1 MTERFEE
8 FTKRNLGDWI
18 GVTGEV
24 VRTRR
29 GELSVKVSE
38 WVLLAEARRNFG
50 DKWHGVS
57 DVETRYRQ
65 REVDL
70 WANERSR
77 QLLQMRSDVVRHM
90 RRRLWEQGFVEVETP
105 LLHPIAGGATARP
118 FVTHHNTFDT
128 DFYLRVAPELYLK
141 RLVVGGFDKVFE
153 IGRSFRNEGIS
164 PRHNPEF
171 TTLELYQAYADYT
184 DTMVVFEELVA
195 GLALDVLGTTKLTYG
210 GRDLDLTTPWR
221 RATMSELV
229 AEATG
234 FTLDVR
240 SPRARAGQGGGR
252 GRHRGGG
259 RVGTGQDPARD
270 LREDH
275 RDRSCGARSSSST
288 TRPRCR
294 RWPGATATGPSSSSA
309 TSPWWRAASSGNGF
323 TELIDPDDQRARF
336 EEQAAKARAGDDE
349 ESAVVDED
357 YLRALEYGLPPTS
370 GFGLGVD
377 RLLMLLGDV
386 RQHPRGHRLPHA
398 AARPG
403 LSAADLVRLR
413 PYGRRRR
420 IASFTRLDH
429 GSSHLA
435 LRVGRAAGR
444 RWQVRSEHP
453 ESKEDTMFRTIIAG
467 AAVAGALTFG
477 AAGIAGA
484 STAGHRHRR
493 GNDPAITPSTTVR
506 QARPTIQ
513 AKVQK
518 VEAKVATWV
527 PKAQAREAKAKA
539 AGHTK
544 LRRRH
549 RQPDHQGAEPRDQ
562 GQRAAGQGSRRR
574 AAPRDERRLTNA
586 SRCGEGGHRPGRPRR
601 WPLRIRRGC
610 RQPGRGQC
618 PAPARSSSWCGT
630 DRAAAEAQ
638 RVSPAGRSADRPP
651 AGRVPPAVRAG

>member
-1 MTERFEE
+1 MSDQSASGTGPPEIPYRFDRTHQTAEVVAAWTSLAPGEESGVTVGVAGRVMLLRDQGKAAFGELRDASGALQLFARAAVTERFDE
-8 FTKRNLGDWI
+8 FVKLNLGDWI
-18 GVTGEV
+18 GATGEV

-29 GELSVKVSE
+29 GELSVLVKE
-38 WVLLAEARRNFG
+38 WTLLAEARRNFG

-77 QLLQMRSDVVRHM
+77 QLLQMRSDVVRNM

-118 FVTHHNTFDT
+118 FVTHHNT
-128 DFYLRVAPELYLK
+128 LYLK
-141 RLVVGGFDKVFE
+141 RLVVGGFDRVFE
-153 IGRSFRNEGIS
+153 IGRSFRNEGVS

-240 SPRARAGQGGGR
+240 SPREELAKVATEVGIEVDGAWGPGKILLEIYEKTTEPELWGPVFVTDYPAEVSPLAR
-252 GRHRGGG
+252 RHRDGPELVERYEPVVAG
-259 RVGTGQDPARD
+259 RE
-270 LREDH
+270 L
-275 RDRSCGARSSSST
+275 
-288 TRPRCR
+288 
-294 RWPGATATGPSSSSA
+294 
-309 TSPWWRAASSGNGF
+309 GNGF

-386 RQHPRGHRLPHA
+386 ANIREVIAFPT
-398 AARPG
+398 
-403 LSAADLVRLR
+403 LR
-413 PYGRRRR
+413 P
-420 IASFTRLDH
+420 D
-429 GSSHLA
+429 
-435 LRVGRAAGR
+435 
-444 RWQVRSEHP
+444 
-453 ESKEDTMFRTIIAG
+453 
-467 AAVAGALTFG
+467 
-477 AAGIAGA
+477 
-484 STAGHRHRR
+484 R
-493 GNDPAITPSTTVR
+493 G
-506 QARPTIQ
+506 
-513 AKVQK
+513 
-518 VEAKVATWV
+518 
-527 PKAQAREAKAKA
+527 
-539 AGHTK
+539 
-544 LRRRH
+544 
-549 RQPDHQGAEPRDQ
+549 
-562 GQRAAGQGSRRR
+562 
-574 AAPRDERRLTNA
+574 
-586 SRCGEGGHRPGRPRR
+586 
-601 WPLRIRRGC
+601 
-610 RQPGRGQC
+610 
-618 PAPARSSSWCGT
+618 
-630 DRAAAEAQ
+630 
-638 RVSPAGRSADRPP
+638 
-651 AGRVPPAVRAG
+651 

>member
-1 MTERFEE
+1 MLLRKQGKAAFGELRDASGALQLFARATVTERFDE
-8 FTKRNLGDWI
+8 FVKLNLGDWI
-18 GVTGEV
+18 GATGEV
-24 VRTRR
+24 IRTRR
-29 GELSVKVSE
+29 GELSVLVTE

-90 RRRLWEQGFVEVETP
+90 RRRLWDQGFVEVETP

-141 RLVVGGFDKVFE
+141 RLVVGGFDRVFE

-195 GLALDVLGTTKLTYG
+195 GLALDVLGTTQLTYG

-221 RATMSELV
+221 RATMSELI

-240 SPRARAGQGGGR
+240 SPLEELAKVATEVGIEVEDGWGPGKILLEIYEKTTETELWGPVFVIDYPAEVSPLAR
-252 GRHRGGG
+252 RHRDAPELVERYEPVVAG
-259 RVGTGQDPARD
+259 RE
-270 LREDH
+270 L
-275 RDRSCGARSSSST
+275 
-288 TRPRCR
+288 
-294 RWPGATATGPSSSSA
+294 
-309 TSPWWRAASSGNGF
+309 GNGF

-386 RQHPRGHRLPHA
+386 ANIREVIAFPT
-398 AARPG
+398 
-403 LSAADLVRLR
+403 LR
-413 PYGRRRR
+413 PDKG
-420 IASFTRLDH
+420 
-429 GSSHLA
+429 
-435 LRVGRAAGR
+435 
-444 RWQVRSEHP
+444 
-453 ESKEDTMFRTIIAG
+453 
-467 AAVAGALTFG
+467 
-477 AAGIAGA
+477 
-484 STAGHRHRR
+484 
-493 GNDPAITPSTTVR
+493 
-506 QARPTIQ
+506 
-513 AKVQK
+513 
-518 VEAKVATWV
+518 
-527 PKAQAREAKAKA
+527 
-539 AGHTK
+539 
-544 LRRRH
+544 
-549 RQPDHQGAEPRDQ
+549 
-562 GQRAAGQGSRRR
+562 
-574 AAPRDERRLTNA
+574 
-586 SRCGEGGHRPGRPRR
+586 
-601 WPLRIRRGC
+601 
-610 RQPGRGQC
+610 
-618 PAPARSSSWCGT
+618 
-630 DRAAAEAQ
+630 
-638 RVSPAGRSADRPP
+638 
-651 AGRVPPAVRAG
+651 